1 MRGAASGS
9 VASVTLKVGDTTVQN
24 NLRISNNIASAA
36 VRYNDPTVGNNT
48 NNNTNSRI
56 NTIRMGTGDVA
67 LAPTS
72 RMSPPTSMDTS
83 ESPRTMV
90 SGSTVALVKAETPE
104 PMTGTSIGP
113 TSALTLSGSVGSG
126 NSLFAGIASSNK
138 RPRPDDWLTP
148 NSPNSPQTLANQ
160 QLIYTTPQ
168 QQLDRTP
175 PPVTTTQTPPLKQQA
190 MQQPITLSAGVGQG
204 QQTSNNGY
212 VSPMSS
218 GSYDPYSPNGKIG
231 RDDLSPPSSLNGY
244 SADSCD
250 AKKKK
255 GPTPRQQE
263 ELCLVCGDRASGYHY
278 NALTCEGCKGFFR
291 RSITKNAVYQCKYG
305 NNCEIDMY
313 MRRKC
318 QECRL
323 KKCLS
328 VGMRPECVVPEYQ
341 CAVKRK
347 EKKAQKEKDKPNS
360 TTMNGS
366 PGSISGMGVDQI
378 KIEPSEADCLP
389 MNSGST
395 DSLIELKNGL
405 SIVSPEQAELIQ
417 RLVYFQ
423 GLYENP
429 SPEDLE
435 RITHRPTEGE
445 DPGDVRFRHMA
456 EITILTVQLI
466 VEFAKNLSGFDKLL
480 REDQIALLKA
490 CSSEVMMLRMARKYD
505 ATTDSILFADN
516 QPYTRDSYSLAGM
529 GDTIEDLLRFCRHMY
544 NMKVNNAEYALLTAI
559 VIFSE
564 RPMLLEG
571 WKVEKIQEIYLEAL
585 KAYVDSRRKHKS
597 GTIFA
602 KLLSVLTELR
612 TLGNQNSEMC
622 FSLKLKNK
630 KLPPFLAEIW
640 DVMP

>member
-1 MRGAASGS
+1 MTA
-9 VASVTLKVGDTTVQN
+9 
-24 NLRISNNIASAA
+24 IF
-36 VRYNDPTVGNNT
+36 PTVSVLG
-48 NNNTNSRI
+48 
-56 NTIRMGTGDVA
+56 
-67 LAPTS
+67 
-72 RMSPPTSMDTS
+72 SMDIKP
-83 ESPRTMV
+83 EMIYRDDDV
-90 SGSTVALVKAETPE
+90 LLVKSE
-104 PMTGTSIGP
+104 PQLYSPTNGTITVGS
-113 TSALTLSGSVGSG
+113 LLSGSSNGLVGTSSALSQSNGIVVSSNGAGAFSAFANAVVQPPKNRQTRTEDFLSSPSPGTMSG
-126 NSLFAGIASSNK
+126 NNA
-138 RPRPDDWLTP
+138 PPLTP
-148 NSPNSPQTLANQ
+148 SPGPPSQA
-160 QLIYTTPQ
+160 YT
-168 QQLDRTP
+168 
-175 PPVTTTQTPPLKQQA
+175 V
-190 MQQPITLSAGVGQG
+190 IS
-204 QQTSNNGY
+204 NGY
-212 VSPMSS
+212 SSPMSS

-231 RDDLSPPSSLNGY
+231 REDLSPPSSLNGY

-328 VGMRPECVVPEYQ
+328 VGMRPECVVPEVQ

-360 TTMNGS
+360 TTNGS
-366 PGSISGMGVDQI
+366 PEMI
-378 KIEPSEADCLP
+378 KMEPEMLFLQLSDSEKT
-389 MNSGST
+389 ST
-395 DSLIELKNGL
+395 PPNG
-405 SIVSPEQAELIQ
+405 IKPISPEQEELIH

-423 GLYENP
+423 NEYEHP
-429 SPEDLE
+429 SEEDVK
-435 RITHRPTEGE
+435 RIVNTPMEGE
-445 DPGDVRFRHMA
+445 DQCDIRFRHIT

-466 VEFAKNLSGFDKLL
+466 VEFAKRLPGFDKLL
-480 REDQIALLKA
+480 REDQISLLKA
-490 CSSEVMMLRMARKYD
+490 CSSEVMMFRMARRYD
-505 ATTDSILFADN
+505 YQTDSILFVNN
-516 QPYTRDSYSLAGM
+516 QPYSRDSYNLAGM
-529 GDTIEDLLRFCRHMY
+529 GEQIEDLLYFCRTMY
-544 NMKVNNAEYALLTAI
+544 SMQVDNAEYALLTAI

-564 RPMLLEG
+564 RPDLIEG

-585 KAYVDSRRKHKS
+585 RAYVDNRRKTKP
-597 GTIFA
+597 GTVFA

-612 TLGNQNSEMC
+612 TLGNQNSKMC

-640 DVMP
+640 DVDLKT